1 LAGIPEGDGGALW
14 EASKLEEKDGEKMK
28 LIIMKPF
35 GAGKTGPALIRILL
49 AVLIALVPVQALC
62 YKTGV
67 EREPFS
73 AVIGYSSSI
82 FTHLVKE
89 NAQAAAKL
97 WSNLVI
103 RNNNGSAETRIF
115 QNCSEMEKELKSGKI
130 DMVILLSTEYLGL
143 KNRGLLEP
151 FFISARGE
159 ELYDTFILITR
170 RDSGIHSVGDLRG
183 KAFLQQSGSHC
194 EIHRL
199 WFDMLM
205 MKQGVHE
212 PERFFSSL
220 KEVVTPSQAVMPV
233 FFKRAD
239 ACILSRRSF
248 DVMAELNPQLRKDL
262 RIIEAS
268 TPVATGVICIRK
280 GCDSRQRER
289 LIEVLETLD
298 RDVEGK
304 QLLTL
309 FRMSRLVP
317 FRPEYMTSVEAFLK
331 EYNELRTR
339 SRKR

>member
-1 LAGIPEGDGGALW
+1 M
-14 EASKLEEKDGEKMK
+14 KDV
-28 LIIMKPF
+28 IMKPL
-35 GAGKTGPALIRILL
+35 GAGKTAPAIIRILL
-49 AVLIALVPVQALC
+49 AVLIAIVPVQASC
-62 YKTGV
+62 YQKAG
-67 EREPFS
+67 EREPFT

-89 NAQAAAKL
+89 NSQAAARL

-115 QNCSEMEKELKSGKI
+115 QNCSEMEKELKEGKI
-130 DMVILLSTEYLGL
+130 DLLILLSNEYLGL

-151 FFISARGE
+151 LFISARGE

-170 RDSGIHSVGDLRG
+170 KDSGIHSVVDLRG

-212 PERFFSSL
+212 PGRFFSFL
-220 KEVVTPSQAVMPV
+220 KDVIGPSQAVMPV

-248 DVMAELNPQLRKDL
+248 DVMAELNPQLRRDL
-262 RIIEAS
+262 QIIEAS

-280 GCDSRQRER
+280 GCDRVQRER

-298 RDVEGK
+298 RDVEGR

-317 FRPEYMTSVEAFLK
+317 FRPEYLTSVEAFLK